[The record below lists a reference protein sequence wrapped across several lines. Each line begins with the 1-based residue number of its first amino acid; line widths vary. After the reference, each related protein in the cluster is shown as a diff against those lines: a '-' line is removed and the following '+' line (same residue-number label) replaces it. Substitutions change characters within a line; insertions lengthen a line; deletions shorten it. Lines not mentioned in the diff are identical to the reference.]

1 MTDHSTTSLRQLAPS
16 AYLVAFAL
24 VFIPLFDAAMSL
36 FPFRVGAPQW
46 RFGAV
51 GLFSNAL
58 MIPAIGVLIA
68 VTTAV
73 VLGHERTQRVLSILC
88 WIAVAI
94 LIAALAAFSLDAL
107 QTRASVQPAMRLSF
121 LVASATAAAK
131 LLLGAATFV
140 LFARG
145 SRLGRR
151 KPRPVSAPQ
160 TPLIRRD
167 GPVATRV

>member
-1 MTDHSTTSLRQLAPS
+1 MTDQSTTSWRQLAPS

-24 VFIPLFDAAMSL
+24 VFIPLFDASMSL
-36 FPFRVGAPQW
+36 VPFRVGAPQW

-51 GLFSNAL
+51 GLLSNAL

-73 VLGHERTQRVLSILC
+73 VLGHERTQRVFSILC
-88 WIAVAI
+88 WIAAAI
-94 LIAALAAFSLDAL
+94 LLAALAAFALDAL
-107 QTRASVQPAMRLSF
+107 QTRASVQPAMKLSF
-121 LVASATAAAK
+121 AVASATAAAK
-131 LLLGAATFV
+131 LLLGAVTFA

-145 SRLGRR
+145 SRVRRR
-151 KPRPVSAPQ
+151 KERPVLAPQ